1 VNERRADDRVPD
13 EIPAVLA
20 RDPGDPDFQAAK
32 VRNLSEGGACASV
45 RKAPALGTDLF
56 VGFFLR
62 GFGGTPLIARM
73 RVAWT
78 KPAEDGGHLVGLSF
92 LAEGPAAREAV
103 LRMRDYLAVRR
114 RELLAIV

>member
-13 EIPAVLA
+13 GIPAVFA
-20 RDPGDPDFQAAK
+20 RDVGDAEIQTAK
-32 VRNLSEGGACASV
+32 VRNLSEGGACACV
-45 RKAPALGTDLF
+45 RNAPALGTELF

-78 KPAEDGGHLVGLSF
+78 RPDDAGHLVGLSF
-92 LAEGPAAREAV
+92 IAESPAARDAV

-114 RELLAIV
+114 RELLAMQV